1 MTFQPNIYI
10 RKYNF
15 FLLGKQL
22 LGLADKIEPGMTK
35 WRGQLLFEMQSATV
49 VLAQRALEE
58 GKLKRFQAQ
67 VTYHP
72 YFTSVL
78 SSKYFKCHNLDNV
91 LSWHHDHYKYVLG
104 DI

>member
-1 MTFQPNIYI
+1 MIIVYKKIEWHHKTDRHTHTHTLFYLYAIFI
-10 RKYNF
+10 S
-15 FLLGKQL
+15 LGKQL

-67 VTYHP
+67 VT
-72 YFTSVL
+72 
-78 SSKYFKCHNLDNV
+78 
-91 LSWHHDHYKYVLG
+91 
-104 DI
+104 

>member
-1 MTFQPNIYI
+1 MNIVYKKFYVFKIYFLIECCFKCTF
-10 RKYNF
+10 
-15 FLLGKQL
+15 LSGKQL

-67 VTYHP
+67 VTLHHMP
-72 YFTSVL
+72 HLYFYQHIL
-78 SSKYFKCHNLDNV
+78 N
-91 LSWHHDHYKYVLG
+91 
-104 DI
+104 

>member
-1 MTFQPNIYI
+1 MIMCTKKIFKI
-10 RKYNF
+10 F
-15 FLLGKQL
+15 FLIKCCFKRTILLGKQL

-67 VTYHP
+67 VTHHP

-78 SSKYFKCHNLDNV
+78 SSKISK
-91 LSWHHDHYKYVLG
+91 
-104 DI
+104 IR

>member
-1 MTFQPNIYI
+1 MTAKLAGTDIQTQTLFYF
-10 RKYNF
+10 YTT

-67 VTYHP
+67 VTLHP
-72 YFTSVL
+72 MPHLYF
-78 SSKYFKCHNLDNV
+78 YQHIFK
-91 LSWHHDHYKYVLG
+91 
-104 DI
+104 

>member
-1 MTFQPNIYI
+1 MNDAIII
-10 RKYNF
+10 RQTSILFYSFKT

-67 VTYHP
+67 VTHIFIIILHNY
-72 YFTSVL
+72 TSHKKN
-78 SSKYFKCHNLDNV
+78 SK
-91 LSWHHDHYKYVLG
+91 
-104 DI
+104 IR

>member
-1 MTFQPNIYI
+1 MFYSYTT
-10 RKYNF
+10 

-67 VTYHP
+67 VTYHHTSHL
-72 YFTSVL
+72 YF
-78 SSKYFKCHNLDNV
+78 YQNMFNNG
-91 LSWHHDHYKYVLG
+91 LSWYHDHYKNILG

>member
-1 MTFQPNIYI
+1 MIIVYKKLKSIVLINAVS
-10 RKYNF
+10 NAL

-67 VTYHP
+67 VTYYHTQ
-72 YFTSVL
+72 YL
-78 SSKYFKCHNLDNV
+78 YLYQNIFK
-91 LSWHHDHYKYVLG
+91 
-104 DI
+104 IR

>member
-1 MTFQPNIYI
+1 MFYSYTT
-10 RKYNF
+10 

-78 SSKYFKCHNLDNV
+78 SSKYFKLDNV
-91 LSWHHDHYKYVLG
+91 LSWYHDHYKNILG

>member
-1 MTFQPNIYI
+1 MIIVYKKLTKILFYSYTI
-10 RKYNF
+10 F
-15 FLLGKQL
+15 SLGKQL

-67 VTYHP
+67 VTLHP
-72 YFTSVL
+72 MPHLYF
-78 SSKYFKCHNLDNV
+78 YQHIFK
-91 LSWHHDHYKYVLG
+91 
-104 DI
+104 

>member
-1 MTFQPNIYI
+1 MIIITCPDRQTDTHFVLFI
-10 RKYNF
+10 YNF
-15 FLLGKQL
+15 SLGKQL

-67 VTYHP
+67 VTYHH
-72 YFTSVL
+72 TSHQGVF
-78 SSKYFKCHNLDNV
+78 YR
-91 LSWHHDHYKYVLG
+91 
-104 DI
+104 

>member
-1 MTFQPNIYI
+1 MVLAITDRQTLCFICIQL
-10 RKYNF
+10 

-72 YFTSVL
+72 YFTSAL
-78 SSKYFKCHNLDNV
+78 SSKISK
-91 LSWHHDHYKYVLG
+91 
-104 DI
+104 IR